1 MPFVSRAGG
10 RLSPSPNQVTPGTLI
25 AFPRGMMTIFFVVLA
40 LLAAALFTEIIAAN
54 RAPFGYEDENGFHF
68 GNQRH
73 PRRGPVEFENPS

>member
-1 MPFVSRAGG
+1 
-10 RLSPSPNQVTPGTLI
+10 
-25 AFPRGMMTIFFVVLA
+25 MMTIFFVVLA
-40 LLAAALFTEIIAAN
+40 LMAAALFTEIIAAN